1 MKILI
6 TAAALLLSGC
16 TALPV
21 CERFEA
27 QSVVVEG
34 KFFAIL
40 DEANI
45 RKLNAMFTGLGAGT
59 CKAE

>member
-1 MKILI
+1 MKIL
-6 TAAALLLSGC
+6 TGLLLLALAGC
-16 TALPV
+16 SAVPV

-27 QSVVVEG
+27 HGVVVEG
-34 KFFAIL
+34 HYFAIL